1 MENQCLQS
9 NPRTNRLTGKQPL
22 PERNQ
27 PCGGCTLRRLWCG
40 GVALQMGVLPATTK
54 VGSPSLIQRRAGSAC
69 SKGCRKTKKD
79 AKEAGAPQPAAQG
92 EAYLVVSKEHV
103 VRQPPLRACACRI
116 AFHVVRQ
123 PPLLLVACSVAFH
136 IVRQPPAS
144 VPPRPRLPKSHGA
157 WARTALAS
165 EVAVHTA
172 PPRLKKGGP
181 NAHLVLSMKL
191 SSSRCLCFLCFF

>member
-1 MENQCLQS
+1 
-9 NPRTNRLTGKQPL
+9 
-22 PERNQ
+22 
-27 PCGGCTLRRLWCG
+27 
-40 GVALQMGVLPATTK
+40 MGVLLATTK
-54 VGSPSLIQRRAGSAC
+54 CRGRPSLIQRRAGSAC

-103 VRQPPLRACACRI
+103 VLQPPLRACACRI

-123 PPLLLVACSVAFH
+123 PPLPLVACSVAFH

-165 EVAVHTA
+165 EVAVHTVA
-172 PPRLKKGGP
+172 SARLKKRRP
-181 NAHLVLSMKL
+181 QCP
-191 SSSRCLCFLCFF
+191 SRPVHEVAVATLFVFV